1 MYTDIKPG
9 KLENFMETFY
19 PTHYKLIIVKDLWE
33 AYCRILL
40 ITLLKEF
47 IKLNVNT
54 NTAIKNVKLV
64 ELNTKVASVFLNTE
78 TL

>member
-9 KLENFMETFY
+9 KFENFMETFY
-19 PTHYKLIIVKDLWE
+19 PTHYKLMIVEDLWG

-54 NTAIKNVKLV
+54 NTVIKNVKFV
-64 ELNTKVASVFLNTE
+64 ELNAKVASVFLNTE